1 MTKFRIQSHK
11 ALKAEMKAVAR
22 GSRPA
27 SADASVPSFNSA
39 QALLRLLTPE
49 NRSLLAV
56 LRDKKPQSIAELSQM
71 TGRAQPNVTRTLMK
85 LEAIG
90 LIRMRQE
97 GRRKV
102 PVATVRRVRFE
113 IDPYAVNDRL
123 ELA

>member
-1 MTKFRIQSHK
+1 
-11 ALKAEMKAVAR
+11 MKAVAR